1 MELELDAECEKIKTK
16 QQEIEY
22 KLAKRNNEILKD
34 KQKLEKMKAKMEHQH
49 KIAELIAQMKQ
60 TKMQNGKEFKLAYLG
75 PLSAIIQQNKALE
88 VYLFRMLIFIY
99 SRYLAILTIE
109 RQDNEI
115 SEANKFQINQN
126 TINTITEDDRK
137 FQISDMLKIAINQNI
152 MTENDRKYLLDEE
165 KK

>member
-1 MELELDAECEKIKTK
+1 
-16 QQEIEY
+16 
-22 KLAKRNNEILKD
+22 
-34 KQKLEKMKAKMEHQH
+34 MKAKMEHQH

-75 PLSAIIQQNKALE
+75 PLSAIIQQNK
-88 VYLFRMLIFIY
+88 
-99 SRYLAILTIE
+99 E